1 VKTTR
6 RLLTPAGLEALFLRQ
21 GFEPGT
27 PSHIT
32 PRTLRQLARL
42 CGRLRCPACGRR
54 GLDWKSFRRGPAWR
68 VLATCPAGHF
78 AEEV

>member
-1 VKTTR
+1 MKTSHV
-6 RLLTPAGLEALFLRQ
+6 PAAAAPEALFLRQ
-21 GFEPGT
+21 GFAPGV